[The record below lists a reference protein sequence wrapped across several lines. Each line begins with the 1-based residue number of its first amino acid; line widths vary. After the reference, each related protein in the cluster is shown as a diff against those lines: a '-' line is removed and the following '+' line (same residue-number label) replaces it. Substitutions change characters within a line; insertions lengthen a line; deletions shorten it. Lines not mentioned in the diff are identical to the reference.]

1 MRSVLFVC
9 LGNICRSPAAEGVML
24 DVVDNAGL
32 SDAVQVDSAGTGGWH
47 VGNMADSR
55 MRAAANRR
63 GYDLQSRAR
72 QVTADDIEQF
82 DLVIAMDQSNLENL
96 KRLAVGRADNI
107 HMLGEYLDADNP
119 PDVPDP
125 YYGGEAGFDQ
135 VLDMIERA
143 CPEILK
149 TLMES

>member
-1 MRSVLFVC
+1 
-9 LGNICRSPAAEGVML
+9 ML

-125 YYGGEAGFDQ
+125 YYGGESGFDQ

>member
-119 PDVPDP
+119 PDVPGP
-125 YYGGEAGFDQ
+125 YYGGESGFDQ

>member
-125 YYGGEAGFDQ
+125 YYGGESGFDQ

>member
-125 YYGGEAGFDQ
+125 YYGGESGVDQ